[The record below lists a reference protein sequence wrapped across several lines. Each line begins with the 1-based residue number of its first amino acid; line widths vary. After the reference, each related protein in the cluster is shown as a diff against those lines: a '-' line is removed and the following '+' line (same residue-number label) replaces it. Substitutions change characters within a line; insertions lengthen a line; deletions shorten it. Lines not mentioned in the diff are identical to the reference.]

1 MSVLG
6 YILSALG
13 RRPLR
18 AVEDENDRDGEL
30 GETGEA
36 IEKGSEL
43 GDRTGGRVIVSG
55 GLLKLLK
62 PNPTEVKS

>member
-36 IEKGSEL
+36 IEKGSE
-43 GDRTGGRVIVSG
+43 RA
-55 GLLKLLK
+55 LLVFCL
-62 PNPTEVKS
+62 TMRWI